1 MLFITTIY
9 RIVPIFLIIFLGFA
23 LGKIFKTLDHKL
35 LGKLTLYLFGTII
48 AFVNVNLNPPS
59 GQDFFN
65 YLFAFLII
73 FVIFTIMIIVLKKL
87 RVYKYDTGVAVNLVT
102 HLNAGYLG
110 YPIITVLY
118 GEEYIRIGVIYSI
131 TMTLIM
137 SSIGI
142 VMLSGDIKNGLKNM
156 VKLPLIHGFLAGW
169 LLAAVGVNYQNLP
182 FLVSYPIDMLND
194 AAITFIL
201 IYIGVTLSRVK
212 LSPSNL
218 KQTVLLTAL
227 KLLFLPV
234 LGFLAVSIIP
244 MEPMYRKIFLLETA
258 MPTAMNM
265 VVVTA
270 ELNKEPE
277 VGSLVVFFTT
287 AFSVLTI
294 PFWSIFI

>member
-1 MLFITTIY
+1 
-9 RIVPIFLIIFLGFA
+9 
-23 LGKIFKTLDHKL
+23 
-35 LGKLTLYLFGTII
+35 
-48 AFVNVNLNPPS
+48 
-59 GQDFFN
+59 
-65 YLFAFLII
+65 
-73 FVIFTIMIIVLKKL
+73 
-87 RVYKYDTGVAVNLVT
+87 
-102 HLNAGYLG
+102 
-110 YPIITVLY
+110 
-118 GEEYIRIGVIYSI
+118 
-131 TMTLIM
+131 
-137 SSIGI
+137 
-142 VMLSGDIKNGLKNM
+142 
-156 VKLPLIHGFLAGW
+156 
-169 LLAAVGVNYQNLP
+169 
-182 FLVSYPIDMLND
+182 YPIDMLND

-212 LSPSNL
+212 LSPSNV

-227 KLLFLPV
+227 KLLFLPI
-234 LGFLAVSIIP
+234 LGFLAVSIVP